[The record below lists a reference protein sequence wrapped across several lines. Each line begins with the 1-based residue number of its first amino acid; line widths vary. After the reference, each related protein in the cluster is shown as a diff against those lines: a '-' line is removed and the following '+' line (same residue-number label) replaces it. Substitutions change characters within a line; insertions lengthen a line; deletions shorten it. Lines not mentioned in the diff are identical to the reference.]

1 MQFLLLNYYYET
13 IHYIYIY
20 TENSKKFLLRLFKFY
35 SFIFALEFLHFI
47 IGETCIINVDYTF
60 K

>member
-35 SFIFALEFLHFI
+35 SFIYLNHDSI
-47 IGETCIINVDYTF
+47 
-60 K
+60 

>member
-20 TENSKKFLLRLFKFY
+20 IENSKKFLLRLFKFY
-35 SFIFALEFLHFI
+35 SFIYLNHDSI
-47 IGETCIINVDYTF
+47 
-60 K
+60 